1 MLAYLSSYLLQALKF
16 CGRNAVMPADR
27 PRRRTLPVRDPA
39 THRARMDAESSSH
52 EADAERAIEIG
63 LSTIER
69 EARFTQ
75 QMFAVRIGHCGSG
88 LLGG

>member
-1 MLAYLSSYLLQALKF
+1 
-16 CGRNAVMPADR
+16 
-27 PRRRTLPVRDPA
+27 
-39 THRARMDAESSSH
+39 MDAESSSH